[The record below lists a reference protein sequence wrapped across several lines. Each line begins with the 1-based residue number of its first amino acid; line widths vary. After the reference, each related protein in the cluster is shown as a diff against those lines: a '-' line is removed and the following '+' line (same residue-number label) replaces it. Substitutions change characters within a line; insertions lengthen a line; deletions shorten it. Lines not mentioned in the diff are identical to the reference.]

1 LQHKGLNSAKRVE
14 GQILRPMEQKF
25 QDEIK
30 SQFKSYAKNT
40 VTKPKGKFL
49 QLNLENKMD
58 ELTSPYCC
66 QTTSEEMNM
75 LFDAEVGTKLFNPKL
90 RILVRVL
97 LDSESIHANLINE
110 KIALQLVDVGAR
122 MVVKNTSVKGFG
134 PNIVEITHSITTDVI
149 FSNEIE
155 KRSIVIRALVSK
167 ECNPDLIIGLPTM
180 QCYNLFPLLQNKIM
194 THNTISDICSS
205 DYDILY
211 TDERIKCLNIINDM
225 GDYHPNLKDINNVE
239 LNEIVQNLQ
248 KLDFFNAENDDD
260 DIPDESDLAFMS
272 ASNQIDTSWKDVT
285 FEGTSDLIHRLRKL
299 CAEYSDVFAY
309 KISATIGK
317 GNTIT
322 F

>member
-1 LQHKGLNSAKRVE
+1 VNCKA
-14 GQILRPMEQKF
+14 
-25 QDEIK
+25 
-30 SQFKSYAKNT
+30 
-40 VTKPKGKFL
+40 
-49 QLNLENKMD
+49 
-58 ELTSPYCC
+58 
-66 QTTSEEMNM
+66 
-75 LFDAEVGTKLFNPKL
+75 L
-90 RILVRVL
+90 RIH
-97 LDSESIHANLINE
+97 SII
-110 KIALQLVDVGAR
+110 
-122 MVVKNTSVKGFG
+122 
-134 PNIVEITHSITTDVI
+134 HSITTDVI

-205 DYDILY
+205 DNDILY

-299 CAEYSDVFAY
+299 CVEYSDVFAY
-309 KISATIGK
+309 KIRPQSAKVTPLHFEYDLK
-317 GNTIT
+317 E
-322 F
+322 

>member
-1 LQHKGLNSAKRVE
+1 
-14 GQILRPMEQKF
+14 
-25 QDEIK
+25 
-30 SQFKSYAKNT
+30 
-40 VTKPKGKFL
+40 
-49 QLNLENKMD
+49 
-58 ELTSPYCC
+58 
-66 QTTSEEMNM
+66 M

-155 KRSIVIRALVSK
+155 KRSIVIKALVSK

-205 DYDILY
+205 DNDILY
-211 TDERIKCLNIINDM
+211 TDERIKCLNIIHDM
-225 GDYHPNLKDINNVE
+225 GHYHPNLKDINNVE
-239 LNEIVQNLQ
+239 LKEIVQNLQ

-260 DIPDESDLAFMS
+260 DIPDESDLTFMS
-272 ASNQIDTSWKDVT
+272 ASNQIDTSWKDVN
-285 FEGTSDLIHRLRKL
+285 FEGTLDLIHRFRQL
-299 CAEYSDVFAY
+299 CAEYSDVLAY
-309 KISATIGK
+309 KIQP
-317 GNTIT
+317 
-322 F
+322 